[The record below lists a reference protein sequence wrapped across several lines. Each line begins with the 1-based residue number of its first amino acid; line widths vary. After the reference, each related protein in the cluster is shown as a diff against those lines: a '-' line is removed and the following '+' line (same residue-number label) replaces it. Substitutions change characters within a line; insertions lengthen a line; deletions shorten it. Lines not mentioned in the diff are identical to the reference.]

1 MQKDTKNWFT
11 SWFDTDFYHIL
22 YKDRD
27 EQEAKFFM
35 DNLTQYLNLPED
47 ARIRLPC
54 GRGRHSVYLNEL
66 GYNVVG
72 ADLSANSIAF
82 ARKFENENLK
92 FTQFDMR
99 TVYGD
104 KFDAVFNLFT
114 SIGYFENEEDNART
128 IHAFCQSLNE
138 TGFAVIDFMNVGY
151 IENSLIPEEA
161 KTIEGITFHI
171 NRHLSNNYVTKDIR
185 FSHQGKEY
193 HFTERVKALKLQD
206 FEAYIEAAGGYL
218 LDIFGD
224 YKLGKFHPETSE
236 RLILIFK

>member
-47 ARIRLPC
+47 ARILDLPC

-99 TVYGD
+99 TV
-104 KFDAVFNLFT
+104 
-114 SIGYFENEEDNART
+114 
-128 IHAFCQSLNE
+128 
-138 TGFAVIDFMNVGY
+138 
-151 IENSLIPEEA
+151 
-161 KTIEGITFHI
+161 
-171 NRHLSNNYVTKDIR
+171 
-185 FSHQGKEY
+185 
-193 HFTERVKALKLQD
+193 
-206 FEAYIEAAGGYL
+206 
-218 LDIFGD
+218 
-224 YKLGKFHPETSE
+224 
-236 RLILIFK
+236 

>member
-47 ARIRLPC
+47 ARILDLPC

-128 IHAFCQSLNE
+128 IHAF
-138 TGFAVIDFMNVGY
+138 
-151 IENSLIPEEA
+151 
-161 KTIEGITFHI
+161 
-171 NRHLSNNYVTKDIR
+171 LS
-185 FSHQGKEY
+185 
-193 HFTERVKALKLQD
+193 
-206 FEAYIEAAGGYL
+206 
-218 LDIFGD
+218 
-224 YKLGKFHPETSE
+224 KF
-236 RLILIFK
+236 K